1 MCCKSDIVR
10 MNLCIIVINKYF
22 LTHVKTSTS
31 FTLHGGMTSLGGCYS
46 VLCFSCV
53 QRLQLLRDQLQH
65 QRSTYQLIAVILR
78 RLNATQ
84 ELSGQTR
91 RRLKSLESWKF
102 GGVGIHPVLCQ
113 LQKMIVSLDLR
124 AGNFI
129 GEDSTCADHGDTVN
143 RIISELTK
151 PFRAPR
157 VQASYIAAVLSVT
170 VRQLLQSSAL
180 DVACLQILLRF
191 LPTA

>member
-1 MCCKSDIVR
+1 
-10 MNLCIIVINKYF
+10 
-22 LTHVKTSTS
+22 
-31 FTLHGGMTSLGGCYS
+31 MTSLGGCYS

-53 QRLQLLRDQLQH
+53 QRLQLLRDQLEH

-78 RLNATQ
+78 RLSATQ

-102 GGVGIHPVLCQ
+102 GGVGIHPVLCK
-113 LQKMIVSLDLR
+113 LQKMIVSLDLQ
-124 AGNFI
+124 AGNSI
-129 GEDSTCADHGDTVN
+129 GDESMCVVDHGDTLN

-157 VQASYIAAVLSVT
+157 VRASYIAAVLSVS